1 MKDFKYTNYTIS
13 SVGMGSLMRCI
24 GFKRNIYVIYSQLK
38 VGFTA
43 LATRRV
49 GKWKT
54 NSRVSGP
61 PTADEFLLGS
71 GTSLPLSN
79 VCSSS
84 RARSPRQLI
93 NRIVSLSRNVTKT
106 QPICRRTVKRRT
118 ISSITSNTGT
128 HYARTVIKYKCP

>member
-1 MKDFKYTNYTIS
+1 
-13 SVGMGSLMRCI
+13 MGSLMRCI

-93 NRIVSLSRNVTKT
+93 NRILSLSRNVTKT
-106 QPICRRTVKRRT
+106 QPFRSDLPMNGEKTDNFVDYVEYGDSLRP
-118 ISSITSNTGT
+118 NG
-128 HYARTVIKYKCP
+128 Y